1 MYAKIKEQK
10 ILNIRLRRCPMKKL
24 NYVNPELEL
33 TELSTDVILSSI
45 GGDNDNVIGDTEP
58 F

>member
-1 MYAKIKEQK
+1 
-10 ILNIRLRRCPMKKL
+10 MKKL

-33 TELSTDVILSSI
+33 TDLSTDVILASI
-45 GGDNDNVIGDTEP
+45 IGDDNDNVIGDTEP

>member
-1 MYAKIKEQK
+1 
-10 ILNIRLRRCPMKKL
+10 MKKS